1 MSGLMQ
7 GKNGV
12 ILGVANNKSIAW
24 QIAKKLLQEGA
35 NIGYTYQDELSS
47 KKALSLFEKNNAAFS
62 AKLDVCCDEDF
73 LALNQKIEEVF
84 GGKLDFVVHSV
95 AGGPDLEDLQGDF
108 FAVSRQNFLKTM
120 EISAFSF
127 VATLRNLAPYLKKAG
142 SASAICL
149 SYLGSERVVPNYN
162 VMGVAKATLECSA
175 RYMAS
180 DLGKDGV
187 RVNVVSPGPILT
199 RAASGVGGFRQ
210 MLKEFA
216 EKTPLQKPV
225 DTEDVASAA
234 LFLLSDLSKGTTGQT
249 LYVDNGFCIR

>member
-1 MSGLMQ
+1 MPKIMQ

-24 QIAKKLLQEGA
+24 QIAKKLLEEGA
-35 NIGYTYQDELSS
+35 NIGYTYQDEESS
-47 KKALSLFEKNNAAFS
+47 KKALSLFAKNDAVFTC
-62 AKLDVCCDEDF
+62 KLDVCADDDF
-73 LALNQKIEEVF
+73 TALNKKIEENF
-84 GGKLDFVVHSV
+84 AGKLDFVVHSI
-95 AGGPDLEDLQGDF
+95 AGGPSLEDLQGDF
-108 FAVSRQNFLKTM
+108 YNVSRHNFLKSM
-120 EISAFSF
+120 EISAYSF
-127 VATLRNLAPYLKKAG
+127 AAILRNLAPYMKAAE

-162 VMGVAKATLECSA
+162 VMGVAKAALECSA

-180 DLGKDGV
+180 DLGRDNI
-187 RVNVVSPGPILT
+187 RVNIVSPGPILT

-225 DTEDVASAA
+225 NTEDVASAA
-234 LFLLSDLSKGTTGQT
+234 MFLLSELSAGITGQT
-249 LYVDNGFCIR
+249 LFVDNGFNIR